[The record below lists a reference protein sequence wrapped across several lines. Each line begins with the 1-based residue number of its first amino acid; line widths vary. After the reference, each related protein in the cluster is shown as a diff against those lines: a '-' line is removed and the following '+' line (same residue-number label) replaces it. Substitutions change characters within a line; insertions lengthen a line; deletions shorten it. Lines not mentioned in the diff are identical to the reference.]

1 MGTPHGNQG
10 PHSTGVGNSQTRP
23 DHGVQWAE
31 LEQTPRHRPINF
43 VNIEIL
49 GFPLSQREAVHL
61 LLHLG
66 DLG

>member
-1 MGTPHGNQG
+1 M
-10 PHSTGVGNSQTRP
+10 GNSQTRP

-43 VNIEIL
+43 ANIEIL
-49 GFPLSQREAVHL
+49 GRRAVLL

-66 DLG
+66 DLDNNIKMSELISSSFPH